1 MKRFDRR
8 LVWGGMIFAAGL
20 VALAAWVF
28 RDRLSATASRSDENG
43 TPSAFVGSAACAS
56 CHADEHAAW
65 SKSQH
70 ARAMQHTT
78 ETTVLGDF
86 KDSSFRYAGM
96 TSRFF
101 RRDGKF
107 FVRTDGVEGQL
118 ADHEIKYTFGV
129 DPLQQYLIE
138 LPGGRLQALSIS
150 WDSRP
155 REQGGQRWFH
165 LYPKERIDHRDELH
179 WTQPAQNWN
188 FMCADCHSTDIR
200 RNYSADESAFDTR
213 WSDLAVGCEA
223 CHGPGSKHVAAPV
236 KPYRVGMGGQVG
248 AGRDLPAADLSAACL

>member
-1 MKRFDRR
+1 MLFADALGRSRRSLWIAATLALLIGAVIAASLFWRPSRTPDRT
-8 LVWGGMIFAAGL
+8 
-20 VALAAWVF
+20 VA
-28 RDRLSATASRSDENG
+28 DRAPG
-43 TPSAFVGSAACAS
+43 TFLGSAACAS

-70 ARAMQHTT
+70 ARAMQHAT
-78 ETTVLGDF
+78 ESTVLGDF
-86 KDSSFRYAGM
+86 KDSSFRYAEV

-107 FVRTDGVEGQL
+107 FVRTDGADGQL
-118 ADHEIKYTFGV
+118 ADYEIKYTFGV

-138 LPGGRLQALSIS
+138 LPDGRLQALSIS
-150 WDSRP
+150 WDTRP

-188 FMCADCHSTDIR
+188 
-200 RNYSADESAFDTR
+200 
-213 WSDLAVGCEA
+213 
-223 CHGPGSKHVAAPV
+223 
-236 KPYRVGMGGQVG
+236 
-248 AGRDLPAADLSAACL
+248 